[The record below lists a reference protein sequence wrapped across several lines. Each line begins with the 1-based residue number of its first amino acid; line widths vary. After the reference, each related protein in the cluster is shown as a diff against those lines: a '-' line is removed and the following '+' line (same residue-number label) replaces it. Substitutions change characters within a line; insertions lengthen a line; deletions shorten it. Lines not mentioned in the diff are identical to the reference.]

1 MQARAHPLR
10 AAAMQE
16 QRVGGDQEYLE
27 EHEQVEQVA
36 GQEGAV
42 DTEQL
47 ELEQRVE
54 MLAQAVVATQRV
66 DQRGAA
72 EHRGGQ
78 QHQGGE
84 TIEHEHDAERRGPVA
99 QGIDAQVAAGGRT
112 YQQQA
117 QGDQCQRREQ
127 RQAALPALGQRQ
139 QQQAAGKQGEQDRQD
154 QPMAHG
160 RGSSSSGRPSTWSLP
175 RSPRPR
181 RARTTTKAVMAKPM
195 TMAVSTSACGNGSPY
210 SRECRSPRRCRRVG
224 PWRTGTG

>member
-66 DQRGAA
+66 DQRGAT

-127 RQAALPALGQRQ
+127 RQAALPALGNSSRLPANRGSRIGRISQWLMGAAPPRPDGHLRGRCRGHRGHAGPGQRQ
-139 QQQAAGKQGEQDRQD
+139 R
-154 QPMAHG
+154 
-160 RGSSSSGRPSTWSLP
+160 
-175 RSPRPR
+175 RSWR
-181 RARTTTKAVMAKPM
+181 
-195 TMAVSTSACGNGSPY
+195 
-210 SRECRSPRRCRRVG
+210 SR
-224 PWRTGTG
+224 